1 MVKMA
6 SHADV
11 MGKFIISGSL
21 RVVGWLATGVMGAAV
36 IAMFVLLVIQ

>member
-1 MVKMA
+1 MA

-11 MGKFIISGSL
+11 MGKFIISGGL

-36 IAMFVLLVIQ
+36 IGMFVLLVIQ